1 MRNNPSQ
8 RLKFFIDSNVI
19 LSSLI
24 SSEGSPRLLIDIATS
39 NLSFIEFITG
49 KYNLMEIEKNINKKF
64 ASSLPLYKEYLN
76 KLQFTIIPLPDKEK
90 VAVYKDLI
98 HPKDAPVLA
107 SAIKGK
113 AHYLVTGDKKDFK
126 TEKLLKANLPVKIV
140 SPAEA
145 LIIIEKELL
154 RHPKKY

>member
-39 NLSFIEFITG
+39 NLSFIEFMTG
-49 KYNLMEIEKNINKKF
+49 KYNLMKVEKNINKKF
-64 ASSLPLYKEYLN
+64 APLLPLYKEYLN
-76 KLQFTIIPLPDKEK
+76 KLQFTIIPLPNKEE
-90 VAVYKDLI
+90 VAIYNDLI

-113 AHYLVTGDKKDFK
+113 ANYLVTGDKKDFK

-140 SPAEA
+140 NPAEA
-145 LIIIEKELL
+145 LTIIEKRLL
-154 RHPKKY
+154 RH